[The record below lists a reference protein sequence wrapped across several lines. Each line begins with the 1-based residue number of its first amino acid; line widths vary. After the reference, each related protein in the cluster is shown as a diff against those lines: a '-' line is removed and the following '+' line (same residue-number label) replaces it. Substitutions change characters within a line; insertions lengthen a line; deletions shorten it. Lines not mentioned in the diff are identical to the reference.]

1 MARDE
6 MTSARRKVLLRL
18 TDEWRQEPADW
29 KSGAVFGRL
38 EAMGY
43 CEMESRRLAGGDVT
57 TGPGSWGRYVW
68 FTRRT
73 ADGRAAIGLP
83 RDLGGS
89 LAESA
94 D

>member
-1 MARDE
+1 
-6 MTSARRKVLLRL
+6 MTWVRRKVLQGL
-18 TDEWRQEPADW
+18 TDEWRQEPEDW

-43 CEMESRRLAGGDVT
+43 CEMESRRLSGGDVI
-57 TGPGSWGRYVW
+57 TGPGSWGYYAW

-94 D
+94 ESAD